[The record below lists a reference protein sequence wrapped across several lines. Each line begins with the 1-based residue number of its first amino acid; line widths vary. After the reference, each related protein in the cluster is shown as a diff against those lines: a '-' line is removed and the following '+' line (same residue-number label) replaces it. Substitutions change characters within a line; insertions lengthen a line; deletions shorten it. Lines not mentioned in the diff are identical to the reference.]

1 MSEIK
6 GRQTATAIRE
16 RRKNNNRSYLVRM
29 LDPIL
34 STFLSLTAPAVAQKV
49 IQIKG

>member
-1 MSEIK
+1 MSEVQ
-6 GRQTATAIRE
+6 GRRTAAAIRE
-16 RRKNNNRSYLVRM
+16 RRSNNRSYLVRM

-34 STFLSLTAPAVAQKV
+34 FTFLSLTAPAVAQKV